1 MKDKQSS
8 SRRPRRLRRAGFTL
22 LELVVAFTILAMFV
36 LPILEI
42 IAASRMRAVK
52 YTRERAVRDLA
63 QRKLFD
69 RIYYVEQADTGTF
82 EVEGHPDWTWEVMPP
97 NVVSQG
103 EQVLLEYTI
112 RVTTSQSLAASE
124 SGSFSEAS
132 SGSGSSGS
140 SSGGGSLGSA
150 GGAFEMSAW
159 TFPSQAWLDEQQ
171 DLQAKGYDSVLNG
184 GGALGY

>member
-1 MKDKQSS
+1 MKDRNNFGL
-8 SRRPRRLRRAGFTL
+8 RRPGFTL

-42 IAASRMRAVK
+42 IAASRMRAVR
-52 YTRERAVRDLA
+52 YTRERAVRELA

-69 RIYYVEQADTGTF
+69 RIYYVEQSDTGTF
-82 EVEGHPDWTWEVMPP
+82 EVEGHPDWTWEVLPP

-124 SGSFSEAS
+124 SGSFSDASSDSSGS
-132 SGSGSSGS
+132 SGSGSSAR
-140 SSGGGSLGSA
+140 GGSLGSA
-150 GGAFEMSAW
+150 GGAFEMSTW
-159 TFPSQAWLDEQQ
+159 TFPSQAWLDEQEY
-171 DLQAKGYDSVLNG
+171 LQANGYDSVLNG
-184 GGALGY
+184 GGAYGY